1 MNLNKKHVYKL
12 CLQITEKIVVNNLK
26 VIMKNTIVDGF
37 LIEDTNWITLMR
49 LISNKQNSSE
59 LMKLPVK
66 VFTSVTF

>member
-12 CLQITEKIVVNNLK
+12 CLQITEKIVVTNLK

-59 LMKLPVK
+59 LIKLPVK